1 MTMRKIAAHRLETPT
16 GVIHLGV
23 VVIREGIVED
33 CFPFSGE
40 MPFTEWLGG
49 TIVVRPDDNGML
61 RAFQDG
67 VMLE

>member
-1 MTMRKIAAHRLETPT
+1 MRKLAAHRVETPT
-16 GVIHLGV
+16 EVIHLGV
-23 VVIREGIVED
+23 VVINDGIVED
-33 CFPFSGE
+33 CFSFSGE

-49 TIVVRPDDNGML
+49 TIVVRHDDKGRL